1 MSGRR
6 RASRGGRREGL
17 PCASGATAA
26 VRALVRREAGNASVE
41 FIGWTL
47 LLVVPVLYLLMTLAR
62 VQAASFAVAS
72 AADAAGRVLE
82 VEKGEGALA
91 HARVAAGLALSDQHV
106 DSDPA
111 SALSLRCADAGCGA
125 GVVRVEAGV
134 DLPVLAATGVGRDVV
149 VLDAERAVNLAGAE

>member
-1 MSGRR
+1 MLWRT
-6 RASRGGRREGL
+6 RASR
-17 PCASGATAA
+17 P
-26 VRALVRREAGNASVE
+26 
-41 FIGWTL
+41 GW
-47 LLVVPVLYLLMTLAR
+47 P
-62 VQAASFAVAS
+62 
-72 AADAAGRVLE
+72 
-82 VEKGEGALA
+82 
-91 HARVAAGLALSDQHV
+91 DQHV